1 MGEVISDGRK
11 SNGGQFIQPLG
22 KWKRGGELDEF
33 AGPLMISADMDGS
46 GKKL

>member
-11 SNGGQFIQPLG
+11 SNGGQFFQTLR
-22 KWKRGGELDEF
+22 KWEREGELDE
-33 AGPLMISADMDGS
+33 LMIFADMHGS

>member
-33 AGPLMISADMDGS
+33 AGALMISADMHGS
-46 GKKL
+46 GMK